1 MFAIYIALYS
11 TLIDDD
17 EDVRDQGAVAVSSL
31 LSAAESDPST
41 ENALT
46 LSLSPPA
53 AKRRLLRFLQA
64 RYRTSGSL
72 CIAAIERLTGLQ
84 VTSGV
89 MPPSLNSDLVTRMK
103 LRPVAAISMDAQKP
117 QLAVFVEEK
126 QNLYINPVE
135 EAEVWSE
142 LLMGLDSE
150 AWDDKVA
157 IALQLWTTNGL
168 SHFLNT
174 LKERKDRPLGL
185 MSQPE
190 IYTLFVRVVLCAKV
204 LMSLPVSASANE
216 SAMENLCKGLLE
228 DLLELGQSNGLHM
241 LLLDRLEQVLHQ
253 V

>member
-1 MFAIYIALYS
+1 
-11 TLIDDD
+11 
-17 EDVRDQGAVAVSSL
+17 
-31 LSAAESDPST
+31 
-41 ENALT
+41 
-46 LSLSPPA
+46 
-53 AKRRLLRFLQA
+53 
-64 RYRTSGSL
+64 
-72 CIAAIERLTGLQ
+72 
-84 VTSGV
+84 
-89 MPPSLNSDLVTRMK
+89 MK

-204 LMSLPVSASANE
+204 LMSLPVSASANKP
-216 SAMENLCKGLLE
+216 AMENLCKGLLE
-228 DLLELGQSNGLHM
+228 DLLELGQSNGLHA
-241 LLLDRLEQVLHQ
+241 LLLNRLKQVLHQ